1 MPDPIILT
9 GRDLTLEAVEAV
21 ARHGAPAIL
30 APEARRRMAQSRAV
44 IEAIVARDE
53 TVYGVTTGFGDL
65 ATKRISPADAA
76 RLQENLLVS
85 HAVGVGPRFD
95 LATGRAML
103 LLRANTLALGFS
115 GCRPEIVDRLLAF
128 LERGIHP
135 VVPEQGSVGASG
147 DLAPLAHLGLPLIG
161 RGAVELGGETIPAA
175 EALARA
181 GLQPLRLEA
190 KEGLALLNGTQ
201 MMTAVGAL
209 AVLDAELQRSHHGVE
224 HKVQDPYSIRCVP
237 QVHGATAAALA
248 HARRVLEIEA
258 NSATDNP

>member
-53 TVYGVTTGFGDL
+53 AVYGVTTGFGDL

-95 LATGRAML
+95 SATVRAML

-115 GCRPEIVDRLLAF
+115 GCRL
-128 LERGIHP
+128 G
-135 VVPEQGSVGASG
+135 VVGP
-147 DLAPLAHLGLPLIG
+147 PLPLPPRGLP
-161 RGAVELGGETIPAA
+161 
-175 EALARA
+175 
-181 GLQPLRLEA
+181 
-190 KEGLALLNGTQ
+190 
-201 MMTAVGAL
+201 
-209 AVLDAELQRSHHGVE
+209 
-224 HKVQDPYSIRCVP
+224 
-237 QVHGATAAALA
+237 
-248 HARRVLEIEA
+248 
-258 NSATDNP
+258 